1 MPNMRL
7 AAVLIAFALGCAG
20 AGRADEGF
28 FSAVEDLPVMPGLA
42 ERADSTVIFQKPEG
56 RIVEMTAEGAVSRD
70 AVVAFYQRVLPQLG
84 WSREKDGSYRRESER
99 LRLAFAPAAA
109 GVAVN
114 LTITP
119 E

>member
-7 AAVLIAFALGCAG
+7 AAAFVALTLSLAAPAG
-20 AGRADEGF
+20 AEDRF

-42 ERADSTVIFQKPEG
+42 ERADSTVVFQKPEG
-56 RIVEMTAEGAVSRD
+56 RIVEMTAEGAVSRE
-70 AVVAFYQRVLPQLG
+70 AVVQFYDRVLPQLG
-84 WSREKDGSYRRESER
+84 WAREKDGSFRREAEK
-99 LRLAFAPAAA
+99 LRIAFASSGA